1 MISLL
6 RAESEKILKNFV
18 LMGFLVWIMPVGQA
32 AFLAISIVIALL
44 SAESAR
50 PMAMTS
56 SHQWTQDMIAS
67 WGIITYFPM
76 NVFGRFLPL
85 AFMAVVFAGEYEWD
99 TWKNIIPRSQRA
111 RLILSKYIVLTC
123 VVAASILLTGLIMAG
138 GFSINHKLLDMPYGP
153 ALNWENFS
161 DFLVVYAQQFLLGLL
176 SLLILT
182 GFAALAA
189 ILTRSILGGLLA
201 SLGFSVVEPMS
212 LALLMFLGS
221 ILQKSEITRIYMLA
235 PSFHIDN
242 ARSWFLLDRALE
254 ASYVPANTEI
264 SLGISLLV
272 LFVWAFGLT
281 GLAVL
286 LFRRQDIT

>member
-1 MISLL
+1 MVSLL
-6 RAESEKILKNFV
+6 RAESTKILKNFV

-32 AFLAISIVIALL
+32 AFLVISIIIALL
-44 SAESAR
+44 SKESAR

-56 SHQWTQDMIAS
+56 SHQWTMDMIAS

-111 RLILSKYIVLTC
+111 HLILSKYIVLTC
-123 VVAASILLTGLIMAG
+123 LVIISILLTGLIMAG
-138 GFSINHKLLDMPYGP
+138 GFTINHKILDMPYGP
-153 ALNWENFS
+153 VLNWDTIS
-161 DFLVVYAQQFLLGLL
+161 DFLVVYGQQFLLGLL
-176 SLLILT
+176 SLLILA

-201 SLGFSVVEPMS
+201 SVGLSVVEPMS

-221 ILQKSEITRIYMLA
+221 ILQKPEITRIYMLA

-242 ARSWFLLDRALE
+242 ALSWFLLDRALQ

-264 SLGISLLV
+264 GLGISLLLLV
-272 LFVWAFGLT
+272 GWAFGLT
-281 GLAVL
+281 CLAVT
-286 LFRRQDIT
+286 LFQRQDIT